1 LILLRMEHEA
11 LMRSLS
17 LSDRVQRALGILFLV
32 AILFFLTGYY
42 AYYHEP
48 RIAGDLRHIATVCG
62 LVLLAMAVVRL
73 LANQTWNGEVV
84 PVTIAAMILAI
95 AYNASFALVATLGL
109 SLLAC
114 LILGGGISH
123 FLVLMGGTSAGVLAL
138 NEVRTRT
145 KLIKVGAT
153 AALGYLV
160 LTWATGLWEHQP
172 IELIRSDGFWRAG
185 WGLMAGFFLGGSLP
199 FLESAFGIVTGIS
212 LLELGDITHPLL
224 QELVRRAPGTHNH
237 SITVG
242 TISEAAAERIGANA
256 LLVRIGAYFHDIGK
270 MLKPH
275 YFIENQVGS
284 ANRHANLAPAM
295 STLIIIGHVK
305 DGVDLG
311 RQHHLPEPIIDL
323 IEQHHGTTL
332 VEYFFHEANRRNGA
346 NPDGSA
352 VHESAFRYPGPKPQS
367 REAGILMIADS
378 VESASRT
385 LSEPTPSRIEGLV
398 TNLIDRRLRDGQ
410 FDECGLTLREI
421 AEVRDSLIKSLIG
434 IYHGRVKYPEQ
445 RTA

>member
-1 LILLRMEHEA
+1 MLTCL
-11 LMRSLS
+11 
-17 LSDRVQRALGILFLV
+17 ALG
-32 AILFFLTGYY
+32 TG
-42 AYYHEP
+42 
-48 RIAGDLRHIATVCG
+48 V
-62 LVLLAMAVVRL
+62 
-73 LANQTWNGEVV
+73 
-84 PVTIAAMILAI
+84 
-95 AYNASFALVATLGL
+95 
-109 SLLAC
+109 
-114 LILGGGISH
+114 SH
-123 FLVLMGGTSAGVLAL
+123 FLVIMGGTAAGVLVL

-153 AALGYLV
+153 AALTYLL

-172 IELIRSDGFWRAG
+172 IDLIRSDGFWRAG

-199 FLESAFGIVTGIS
+199 FLENAFGIVTGIS

-224 QELVRRAPGTHNH
+224 QELVRRAPGTYNH

-242 TISEAAAERIGANA
+242 AIAEAAAERIGANA

-275 YFIENQVGS
+275 YFVENQVGS
-284 ANRHANLAPAM
+284 TSRHANLAPAM

-311 RQHHLPEPIIDL
+311 RQHHLPEP
-323 IEQHHGTTL
+323 HHRPDRAAPRHNAGRVL
-332 VEYFFHEANRRNGA
+332 LPRGEPPERRQSRRA
-346 NPDGSA
+346 RRFT
-352 VHESAFRYPGPKPQS
+352 ESAFRYPGPKPQT
-367 REAGILMIADS
+367 REAGILMMADS

-398 TNLIDRRLRDGQ
+398 SDLIDKRLRDGQ

-421 AEVRDSLIKSLIG
+421 AEIRDSLIKSLIG